1 MLTRRSF
8 GSIGFVSLISLDG
21 RAKGQAPPVHLT
33 SQEDL
38 QRLMGL
44 LHITELRRGANGRD
58 PHAPNAANY
67 DEAKANPYPDLP
79 DPLVTKSGKKV
90 TTASAWWKQ
99 RRPEIVEDFDREI
112 YGRMP
117 KPTPKVRWEVKNTAS
132 DTVGNVPVRTKQ
144 LVGHVDNSNYPQV
157 TVDIQLSL
165 TTPANAAAPVPV
177 IMEFGFVRCPG
188 GPPRPPAPGPTWQE
202 QVLANGW
209 GYAILLPT
217 SVQADNGEGLRS
229 SAW

>member
-99 RRPEIVEDFDREI
+99 RRPEIVEDFDAESTDGCRNRHRKCA
-112 YGRMP
+112 G
-117 KPTPKVRWEVKNTAS
+117 K
-132 DTVGNVPVRTKQ
+132 
-144 LVGHVDNSNYPQV
+144 
-157 TVDIQLSL
+157 
-165 TTPANAAAPVPV
+165 
-177 IMEFGFVRCPG
+177 
-188 GPPRPPAPGPTWQE
+188 
-202 QVLANGW
+202 
-209 GYAILLPT
+209 
-217 SVQADNGEGLRS
+217 
-229 SAW
+229 